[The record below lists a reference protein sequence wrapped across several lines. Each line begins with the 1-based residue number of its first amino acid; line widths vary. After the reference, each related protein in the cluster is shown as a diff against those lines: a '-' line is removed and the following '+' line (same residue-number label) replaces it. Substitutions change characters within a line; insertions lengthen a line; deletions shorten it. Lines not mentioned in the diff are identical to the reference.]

1 MSLLGLMVTG
11 FPWKTNGSLNYDN
24 TTGWQQSEGEYLT
37 CGLVS
42 VPDSL
47 HALLVCV

>member
-11 FPWKTNGSLNYDN
+11 FPWKSNGSLSYDN
-24 TTGWQQSEGEYLT
+24 TTRWQQSEEEYLPY
-37 CGLVS
+37 GLVS

-47 HALLVCV
+47 RVLLVCV